1 MKTEK
6 KNLRRI
12 SIVVTAQTKGN
23 LERLAAVCGYSEIGR
38 VVDKLT
44 REKMISLHDF
54 ERKDNM
60 NVTDVA
66 RAIFTHRNTVLY
78 HLNKVKQQTGLDP
91 RRFYDLV
98 ELVQIAQEVL
108 ESETEG
114 V

>member
-54 ERKDNM
+54 ERKEKHYL
-60 NVTDVA
+60 NVTAVA
-66 RAIFTHRNTVLY
+66 NTLPMQRNTVLY
-78 HLNKVKQQTGLDP
+78 HLDKIERETKLNP
-91 RRFYDLV
+91 RHIHDLIDLL
-98 ELVQIAQEVL
+98 EIALEVL
-108 ESETEG
+108 
-114 V
+114 

>member
-44 REKMISLHDF
+44 REKMVKNNLNI
-54 ERKDNM
+54 
-60 NVTDVA
+60 TAVA
-66 RAIFTHRNTVLY
+66 NTLPMQRNTVLY
-78 HLNKVKQQTGLDP
+78 HLDKIERETKLNP
-91 RRFYDLV
+91 RHIHDLIDLL
-98 ELVQIAQEVL
+98 EIALEVL
-108 ESETEG
+108 
-114 V
+114 